1 MAAAAQAKNNLE
13 FAKQN
18 IGKQYGVLMNG
29 YQKGDWHVTS
39 TIYGP
44 NCTILAPGK
53 ALIKGKQ
60 AAENYWKDLRDELG
74 VTKIDIKCD
83 ELNGSGEWFFERGA
97 YKLFKQDK
105 PLQERVY
112 IKIWRKYEGK
122 MFYTQVVVQIYLQ
135 TRAHLLCVYT
145 VVALLHYLDNMKK
158 WSSRRT
164 AIEKLQAQ
172 YAVTI
177 V

>member
-122 MFYTQVVVQIYLQ
+122 MSL
-135 TRAHLLCVYT
+135 T
-145 VVALLHYLDNMKK
+145 VHNCL
-158 WSSRRT
+158 
-164 AIEKLQAQ
+164 IEAETNCECKNEIQKFLNA
-172 YAVTI
+172 
-177 V
+177 